1 MSVQLN
7 KSKRKRDDKE
17 EDDSYLLLREGTLLR
32 EDTENQ
38 SCNDENCQF
47 NNDSNSDYYNSV
59 FELLKS
65 LVQKDEEEYDQDQ
78 QSDKSLHAEFE
89 RVVSSPIVRTSNP
102 ATPPLSKMPSSLV
115 KNRSTQKQKIYEY
128 DTRAEDNK
136 YKKFSDRLFTV
147 TIKEE
152 QLDGIDG
159 QTESSQKMSS
169 TNVIDNKKRTLYEQ
183 TTIEGKKIK
192 LVIERED
199 KYFRHNYPHTPPYQR
214 AIYFKFYIGLQ
225 EYFHCTFIISSENN
239 KTYCTSV
246 HYTTR
251 LGRNPVYIYIDLDTI
266 ISVFEN
272 ECQSD
277 VIKFL
282 VFLLENFKDND
293 DETQKS
299 RKFKCFLGIMACN
312 SGTPGIDAAELQT
325 IINEFTDT
333 LQGIVLTG
341 GKLKNRKK
349 TTTAKPKTT
358 TAKPKTT
365 TAKPKTTTAKP
376 KTTTAKPKTT
386 TAKPKTTTAKPKTT
400 TAKPK
405 TTTAKPKTTT
415 AKPKTTTAKPKTT
428 TAKPK
433 TTTAKPKTT
442 TAKPKTT
449 TAKPKTTTA
458 KPKTTTAKPKTTTA
472 KPKTTTAK
480 PKTTTSKSR
489 NPK

>member
-1 MSVQLN
+1 MFVARPSSRSSSKSVRTHPYGDRE
-7 KSKRKRDDKE
+7 KKE
-17 EDDSYLLLREGTLLR
+17 EDKKKEDYILLGDTTDIVCDAQICNSVKYD
-32 EDTENQ
+32 EDE
-38 SCNDENCQF
+38 
-47 NNDSNSDYYNSV
+47 NSDYYNDV
-59 FELLKS
+59 FNLLKS
-65 LVQKDEEEYDQDQ
+65 LVQKDEEEYEHDQQSDQDQ
-78 QSDKSLHAEFE
+78 QSVESLHAEFE
-89 RVVSSPIVRTSNP
+89 RVVSSHTVP
-102 ATPPLSKMPSSLV
+102 AFFPLTKMPSNLV
-115 KNRSTQKQKIYEY
+115 QSRSTQKRKIYEY
-128 DTRAEDNK
+128 DRREAYNK
-136 YKKFSDRLFTV
+136 YKKFSDTLFTV
-147 TIKEE
+147 TIKELVLHSNK
-152 QLDGIDG
+152 QIKTLGI
-159 QTESSQKMSS
+159 
-169 TNVIDNKKRTLYEQ
+169 NVIDNTKRTLFEQ

-199 KYFRHNYPHTPPYQR
+199 KKFSHNPSTPYQR

-225 EYFHCTFIISSENN
+225 EYFHCTFIISSEND

-251 LGRNPVYIYIDLDTI
+251 LGGNPVYIYIDLDTI

-272 ECQSD
+272 DCQSD

-282 VFLLENFKDND
+282 VVLLENFKDND

-312 SGTPGIDAAELQT
+312 SGIDAAELQT
-325 IINEFTDT
+325 IINDFTNA
-333 LQGIVLTG
+333 LKQQQGMVLTG

-449 TAKPKTTTA
+449 TAKPKTTT
-458 KPKTTTAKPKTTTA
+458 
-472 KPKTTTAK
+472 
-480 PKTTTSKSR
+480 SKSR

>member
-47 NNDSNSDYYNSV
+47 NNDSNNDYYNSV

-78 QSDKSLHAEFE
+78 HSDKSLHGEFE
-89 RVVSSPIVRTSNP
+89 RVVSSPIVRTSKP
-102 ATPPLSKMPSSLV
+102 AIYPFTTMTSSLV
-115 KNRSTQKQKIYEY
+115 KSRSTQKQKIY
-128 DTRAEDNK
+128 DASGVDNK
-136 YKKFSDRLFTV
+136 YKKFSDTLFKV
-147 TIKEE
+147 TNKEIE
-152 QLDGIDG
+152 LDKIDG
-159 QTESSQKMSS
+159 QTESSSKMLS
-169 TNVIDNKKRTLYEQ
+169 TNVITNTKRTLSKQ
-183 TTIEGKKIK
+183 TINGKEIK

-199 KYFRHNYPHTPPYQR
+199 KNFSHNPLTPYQQ

-251 LGRNPVYIYIDLDTI
+251 LGGNPVYIYIDLDTI

-272 ECQSD
+272 DCQND

-312 SGTPGIDAAELQT
+312 SGIDAAKLQT
-325 IINEFTDT
+325 IINDFTIA
-333 LQGIVLTG
+333 LKQQPGILSTG

-349 TTTAKPKTT
+349 TTTAKPKTTTVKPKTT

-400 TAKPK
+400 TVKPK

-415 AKPKTTTAKPKTT
+415 AKS
-428 TAKPK
+428 
-433 TTTAKPKTT
+433 KTT

>member
-1 MSVQLN
+1 MFVARPSSRSSSSKSVRTHPYGDRE
-7 KSKRKRDDKE
+7 KKE
-17 EDDSYLLLREGTLLR
+17 EDKKEDYILLGDTTDIVCDEQICNNVKYD
-32 EDTENQ
+32 EDE
-38 SCNDENCQF
+38 
-47 NNDSNSDYYNSV
+47 NSDYNNYV
-59 FELLKS
+59 FELLNS
-65 LVQKDEEEYDQDQ
+65 LVKQHDQQYDQQSDQDQ
-78 QSDKSLHAEFE
+78 QSVESLHAAFK

-102 ATPPLSKMPSSLV
+102 ATPLLSKMPSSLV
-115 KNRSTQKQKIYEY
+115 KNRSTQKQKIYDASGEY
-128 DTRAEDNK
+128 NK
-136 YKKFSDRLFTV
+136 YKIFSDTLFTV
-147 TIKEE
+147 TEFE
-152 QLDGIDG
+152 RIDRR
-159 QTESSQKMSS
+159 TIVSPLKMSS
-169 TNVIDNKKRTLYEQ
+169 TNVITNTKCILSKQ
-183 TTIEGKKIK
+183 TINSKEIK
-192 LVIERED
+192 LEIEREN
-199 KYFRHNYPHTPPYQR
+199 KYFSHNYPHTPYQR

-251 LGRNPVYIYIDLDTI
+251 LGGNPVYIYIDLDTI
-266 ISVFEN
+266 ISVFKN
-272 ECQSD
+272 DCQND

-282 VFLLENFKDND
+282 VFLLENFKDNG
-293 DETQKS
+293 ETQKS

-312 SGTPGIDAAELQT
+312 SGIYAQDLQE
-325 IINEFTDT
+325 IINNFTDT
-333 LQGIVLTG
+333 LKEEQGMVLTG

-472 KPKTTTAK
+472 KPKTTT
-480 PKTTTSKSR
+480 SKSR

>member
-1 MSVQLN
+1 MSVSRRSSS
-7 KSKRKRDDKE
+7 SKNTARYRPYSDREKKE
-17 EDDSYLLLREGTLLR
+17 EDKKEDYILLGDTDRVCDAQICNNVKYD
-32 EDTENQ
+32 EDE
-38 SCNDENCQF
+38 
-47 NNDSNSDYYNSV
+47 NSDYNNYV
-59 FELLKS
+59 FELLNS
-65 LVQKDEEEYDQDQ
+65 LVKQHDQ
-78 QSDKSLHAEFE
+78 QYDESLHDEFE
-89 RVVSSPIVRTSNP
+89 KVVSSPIVRTSNP
-102 ATPPLSKMPSSLV
+102 ATPNPLTKMTSSLV
-115 KNRSTQKQKIYEY
+115 KSRSTQKQKIYDASGEY
-128 DTRAEDNK
+128 NK
-136 YKKFSDRLFTV
+136 YKKFSDTLFTV
-147 TIKEE
+147 TEFE
-152 QLDGIDG
+152 NRDGRTIVP
-159 QTESSQKMSS
+159 SQKMSS
-169 TNVIDNKKRTLYEQ
+169 TNVIDNTKCTLSEQ
-183 TTIEGKKIK
+183 TIEGKNIK
-192 LVIERED
+192 LVIEREN

-214 AIYFKFYIGLQ
+214 AIYFKFYIDDK
-225 EYFHCTFIISSENN
+225 EYFHCTFIISSEND

-251 LGRNPVYIYIDLDTI
+251 LGGNPVYIYIDLDTI
-266 ISVFEN
+266 ISVFKN
-272 ECQSD
+272 DCQND

-282 VFLLENFKDND
+282 VFLLHNFKDKD
-293 DETQKS
+293 QTQKS

-312 SGTPGIDAAELQT
+312 SGIDAAELQT
-325 IINEFTDT
+325 IINEFTDV
-333 LQGIVLTG
+333 LKQQQEIVSTG

-405 TTTAKPKTTT
+405 TTTSKPKTTT
-415 AKPKTTTAKPKTT
+415 AKPKTTTVKPKTT

-433 TTTAKPKTT
+433 TTTV
-442 TAKPKTT
+442 
-449 TAKPKTTTA
+449 
-458 KPKTTTAKPKTTTA
+458 KPKTTTA

>member
-1 MSVQLN
+1 MSVSRRSSS
-7 KSKRKRDDKE
+7 SKNTARYRPYSDREKKE
-17 EDDSYLLLREGTLLR
+17 EDKKEDYILLGDTTDIVCDEQICNNVKYD
-32 EDTENQ
+32 EDE
-38 SCNDENCQF
+38 
-47 NNDSNSDYYNSV
+47 NSDYNNYV

-65 LVQKDEEEYDQDQ
+65 LVQKDDEEYDE
-78 QSDKSLHAEFE
+78 SLHAAFK

-102 ATPPLSKMPSSLV
+102 ATPLLSKMPSSLV

-159 QTESSQKMSS
+159 QTESSPKMSS
-169 TNVIDNKKRTLYEQ
+169 TNFIDNKKRTLYEQ

-199 KYFRHNYPHTPPYQR
+199 KYFRHNPLTPYQR
-214 AIYFKFYIGLQ
+214 AIYFKFYIGRQ

-251 LGRNPVYIYIDLDTI
+251 LGGNPIYIYIDLDTI

-312 SGTPGIDAAELQT
+312 SGIDAAELQT
-325 IINEFTDT
+325 IINDFTKA
-333 LQGIVLTG
+333 LKQQPGILSTG

-376 KTTTAKPKTT
+376 KTTTSKPKTT
-386 TAKPKTTTAKPKTT
+386 TAKPKTTTSKPKTT

>member
-1 MSVQLN
+1 MFVARPSSRSSSSKSVRTHPYGDRE
-7 KSKRKRDDKE
+7 KKE
-17 EDDSYLLLREGTLLR
+17 EDKKEDYILLGDTTDIVCDEQICNNVKYD
-32 EDTENQ
+32 EDE
-38 SCNDENCQF
+38 
-47 NNDSNSDYYNSV
+47 NSDYNNYV
-59 FELLKS
+59 FELLNS
-65 LVQKDEEEYDQDQ
+65 LVKQHDQQYDQ
-78 QSDKSLHAEFE
+78 QSDESLHAKFE
-89 RVVSSPIVRTSNP
+89 RVVSSPIVRTSKP
-102 ATPPLSKMPSSLV
+102 ATYPFTKMPSDLV
-115 KNRSTQKQKIYEY
+115 QSRSTQKRKIYEY

-147 TIKEE
+147 TEFE
-152 QLDGIDG
+152 NRDGRTIVP
-159 QTESSQKMSS
+159 SQKMSS
-169 TNVIDNKKRTLYEQ
+169 TNVIDNTKCTLSEQ
-183 TTIEGKKIK
+183 TIEGKNIK
-192 LVIERED
+192 LVIEREN

-225 EYFHCTFIISSENN
+225 EYFHCTFIISSEND

-251 LGRNPVYIYIDLDTI
+251 LGGNPVYIYIDLDTI

-272 ECQSD
+272 DCQSD

-282 VFLLENFKDND
+282 VVLLENFKDND

-312 SGTPGIDAAELQT
+312 SGIDAAELQT
-325 IINEFTDT
+325 IINKFTDT
-333 LQGIVLTG
+333 LKEEQGMVG

-349 TTTAKPKTT
+349 TTTAKPKTN
-358 TAKPKTT
+358 
-365 TAKPKTTTAKP
+365 
-376 KTTTAKPKTT
+376 
-386 TAKPKTTTAKPKTT
+386 
-400 TAKPK
+400 
-405 TTTAKPKTTT
+405 
-415 AKPKTTTAKPKTT
+415 